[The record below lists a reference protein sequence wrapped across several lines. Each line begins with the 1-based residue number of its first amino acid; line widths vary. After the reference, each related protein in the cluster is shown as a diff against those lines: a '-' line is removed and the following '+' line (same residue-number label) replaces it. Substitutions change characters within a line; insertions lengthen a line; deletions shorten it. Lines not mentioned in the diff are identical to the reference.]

1 MEVKIRSIKNKLL
14 LSKNLFLINL
24 DKQQVRI
31 YNIENRH
38 NYITTTVF
46 LKQIINNNLINLNKN
61 EKVYF
66 VNATE
71 FCIWEDMYSNPDFF
85 NRNKKNKL
93 KINKEEAITMM
104 IKSDFFTNKK
114 SNKNLLS
121 RHDGNIN
128 KRIGLEALYRRESI
142 SNWWLNQKFNKNNK
156 KKISETSYKYV
167 QVNYLKKFAS
177 KYLKNKNVLEIACGQ
192 GFYSN
197 IFSKNAKKVEGFD
210 YNSEYIKYAKQNYKS
225 KNLNFYEY
233 DITKYQW
240 NIKKKYDY
248 IFMIDF
254 YLFLFDKKFQKKLYN
269 NRNLILK
276 NIRNSLSENG
286 RIVIMDPH
294 NFWLT
299 PRFGEKD
306 KPFGIISEYNNPKF
320 TSLPSLEKRLEVL
333 FKNDLSIV
341 DLKEPLISKTA
352 KKHLN
357 KLDYNFI
364 KEFPQWYVFILKK
377 NNE

>member
-24 DKQQVRI
+24 DKQHVRI

-71 FCIWEDMYSNPDFF
+71 FCIWKDMYSNPDFF

-156 KKISETSYKYV
+156 KK
-167 QVNYLKKFAS
+167 YLK
-177 KYLKNKNVLEIACGQ
+177 LVTN
-192 GFYSN
+192 
-197 IFSKNAKKVEGFD
+197 
-210 YNSEYIKYAKQNYKS
+210 
-225 KNLNFYEY
+225 
-233 DITKYQW
+233 T
-240 NIKKKYDY
+240 
-248 IFMIDF
+248 
-254 YLFLFDKKFQKKLYN
+254 
-269 NRNLILK
+269 
-276 NIRNSLSENG
+276 
-286 RIVIMDPH
+286 
-294 NFWLT
+294 
-299 PRFGEKD
+299 
-306 KPFGIISEYNNPKF
+306 
-320 TSLPSLEKRLEVL
+320 
-333 FKNDLSIV
+333 FK
-341 DLKEPLISKTA
+341 
-352 KKHLN
+352 
-357 KLDYNFI
+357 
-364 KEFPQWYVFILKK
+364 
-377 NNE
+377 